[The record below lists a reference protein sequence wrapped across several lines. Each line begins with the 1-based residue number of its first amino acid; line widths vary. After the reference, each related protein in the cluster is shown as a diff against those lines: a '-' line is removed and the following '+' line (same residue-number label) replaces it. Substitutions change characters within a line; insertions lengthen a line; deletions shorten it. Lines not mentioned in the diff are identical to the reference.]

1 MAKYDDIYVLLS
13 SDLPLFALRKYTPG
27 RNGLLVKLEANNER
41 VYYSYH
47 PRVCERVSE
56 RRAGER
62 GGRAR
67 LESRRKEERKQRKMH
82 SSVLGRPFQLLP
94 PPEFISDSRKIS
106 RKDSR
111 SQFGAGLH

>member
-56 RRAGER
+56 GRAENEEAER
-62 GGRAR
+62 GS
-67 LESRRKEERKQRKMH
+67 SREGKRKE
-82 SSVLGRPFQLLP
+82 SSGKCTV
-94 PPEFISDSRKIS
+94 
-106 RKDSR
+106 
-111 SQFGAGLH
+111 QFSGDHFNFCPL